1 MVLISVQIHIEGDNI
16 FKELGCKFE
25 GSGTT
30 FSTLEIKSSV
40 QESKYGGKTQEN

>member
-1 MVLISVQIHIEGDNI
+1 MILISVQIHIEGDI

-30 FSTLEIKSSV
+30 FSTLKIKSSV
-40 QESKYGGKTQEN
+40 QESRYGGKTQEN